1 MLIKAKPIVDC
12 VEDIIEL
19 ALDLVEKKKF
29 NKIILM
35 SNVGNKFEGRDFVT
49 KARKIIGNDVITLF
63 LAYME
68 EHLKWIVNYKNSL
81 FSNDT
86 EFYEQYLE
94 CFTDDI
100 QATKQNIMTL
110 KSSIE
115 DYYEVKFNF
124 DNNFL
129 NFPNFKENGEFK
141 DLNF

>member
-1 MLIKAKPIVDC
+1 
-12 VEDIIEL
+12 
-19 ALDLVEKKKF
+19 
-29 NKIILM
+29 M
-35 SNVGNKFEGRDFVT
+35 SNVGNKLEGRDFVT

-81 FSNDT
+81 FSNI
-86 EFYEQYLE
+86 EQFHEQYLE

-100 QATKQNIMTL
+100 KVTKQNIMTL

-115 DYYEVKFNF
+115 DYYKVKFTF
-124 DNNFL
+124 DDNFL
-129 NFPNFKENGEFK
+129 NFPNFRVDGEFK